1 MYMAGK
7 ITTIKV
13 SKGNRDRLA
22 KFGDVGE
29 SFDDA
34 LGRVLAIAEKE
45 EGRQK
50 LNPLMTPDDSA
61 FAAPVLA

>member
-1 MYMAGK
+1 MCMAKK

-13 SKGNRDRLA
+13 SRDNRDRLA

-34 LGRVLAIAEKE
+34 LGRVLDMAEEIRMKKD
-45 EGRQK
+45 RTQ
-50 LNPLMTPDDSA
+50 NPLMA
-61 FAAPVLA
+61 RVLEPILA

>member
-1 MYMAGK
+1 MCMAEK

-13 SKGNRDRLA
+13 SRDNRDRLA

-34 LGRVLAIAEKE
+34 LGRVLDMAEETVMKKD
-45 EGRQK
+45 RTR
-50 LNPLMTPDDSA
+50 NPLMA
-61 FAAPVLA
+61 HVLDPITA

>member
-1 MYMAGK
+1 MCMAEK

-13 SKGNRDRLA
+13 SRDNRDRLA

-34 LGRVLAIAEKE
+34 LGRVLDMAEEIRMKKD
-45 EGRQK
+45 RTQ
-50 LNPLMTPDDSA
+50 NPLMA
-61 FAAPVLA
+61 RVLEPITA